1 MFGLWWVFWLTRS
14 CALYINRICFVDIQW
29 QTFFYFFFINFY
41 RSLCSTLLSAQ
52 INLLAYFQ
60 CLMELLPENQR
71 IEIGKNSKMHFSVKG
86 RTFIASNEN
95 SKKKIRASDGI
106 WTHDPLWSSRVFIW
120 CKKTYHVLLLHKK
133 TL

>member
-1 MFGLWWVFWLTRS
+1 MLLNATVRWYVTNVWIMMCFLTNQIMCTVHKSYLFRRYTMTNVFL
-14 CALYINRICFVDIQW
+14 F
-29 QTFFYFFFINFY
+29 FFFINYY

-95 SKKKIRASDGI
+95 
-106 WTHDPLWSSRVFIW
+106 
-120 CKKTYHVLLLHKK
+120 
-133 TL
+133 